1 MVEGFLLNSPRP
13 ASATAWISTRQAP
26 VTTSRSRKTRKSHK
40 RGSASSV
47 LENRARR
54 NSMKT
59 NIITLTLSVA
69 LLFSTAGF
77 ADDNTADL
85 DQSGN
90 DNLISV
96 TQVGDSSVSITQNGD
111 HNVVTIDQLWSDA
124 SIIQQDSSHATATI
138 FQSFSY
144 GGSGDPPLQLLQVNS
159 TNVTADITFTHELSW
174 LTLHQEGSNLHFEA
188 DNNGERFHIYAMSN
202 GKGQFGTDNSAVLT
216 NLGGFDDTNY
226 VNFRQDGESNRVE
239 LTQFLYQSR
248 LFLDQDGESNTV
260 LLQDDGMTWTTVNQ
274 SGISNLVDLSMAG
287 DVEITFNQSGTEN
300 SIIGTMDSFMI
311 GYPVTQ
317 AGNQNQMT
325 LNINV
330 TWGGTPLGDSALVQT
345 GNSGIMSLTQD
356 GQALTAA
363 LTQLG
368 NGNTM
373 TINQTGTSN
382 HVEVTQN

>member
-1 MVEGFLLNSPRP
+1 MEMLLL
-13 ASATAWISTRQAP
+13 
-26 VTTSRSRKTRKSHK
+26 
-40 RGSASSV
+40 SS
-47 LENRARR
+47 ER
-54 NSMKT
+54 NSKAPNGQEEGIMRIG
-59 NIITLTLSVA
+59 IITLTLSTA

-77 ADDNTADL
+77 ADNNTADL

-96 TQVGDSSVSITQNGD
+96 TQEGNSSVSITQNGD

-138 FQSFSY
+138 FQSFSH

-159 TNVTADITFTHELSW
+159 TNVTADITFTHESSW

-188 DNNGERFHIYAMSN
+188 DNNGERFHIYAMN
-202 GKGQFGTDNSAVLT
+202 DGRGQFGANNTALITQAGWPDDDNRV
-216 NLGGFDDTNY
+216 Y
-226 VNFRQDGESNRVE
+226 FRQDGESNRVE
-239 LTQFLYQSR
+239 TTQNYYQSQIT
-248 LFLDQDGESNTV
+248 LDQRGELNTV
-260 LLQDDGMTWTTVNQ
+260 LLQIEGASWPTINQ
-274 SGISNLVDLSMAG
+274 NGTSNLIDLLLDG
-287 DVEITFNQSGTEN
+287 DMEVTFNQSGTEN
-300 SIIGTMDSFMI
+300 SIIGTMALYTL

-330 TWGGTPLGDSALVQT
+330 TWGGAPLGDSALVQT
-345 GNSGIMSLTQD
+345 GNSGIMSLTQN